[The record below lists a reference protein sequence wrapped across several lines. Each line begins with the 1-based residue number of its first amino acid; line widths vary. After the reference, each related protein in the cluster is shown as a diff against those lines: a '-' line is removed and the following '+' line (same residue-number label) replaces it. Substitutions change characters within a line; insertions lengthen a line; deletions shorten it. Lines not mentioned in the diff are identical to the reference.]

1 MQEALGPE
9 DGPQASPA
17 GPPRPL
23 REGHSASARKPR
35 ADTASEESEGT
46 AQGES
51 KGRKGRNAPR
61 TAQDGLLGFPVFNP
75 TPQPVRAAQ
84 AASASQLKGFTAATA
99 TKVTGRAG
107 GREPADAKPSA
118 PETGDLSSHRPG
130 ASPSTAQVQAAS
142 AGATSVAELATPPP
156 VLPAPLV
163 QAALDLPA
171 LHLSILPHSA
181 RLSVSTE
188 EGDVQVQLRVKDSVA
203 NVRVEGPG
211 AAAFQ
216 RAPDELRVTLAQ
228 AGLSLGSFEL
238 SQGDGQQRRERQEPV
253 VPFEPEVASAGFV
266 TRRAADSGGTEGEKA
281 HPRQVRVR
289 A

>member
-1 MQEALGPE
+1 VKLEA
-9 DGPQASPA
+9 QA
-17 GPPRPL
+17 
-23 REGHSASARKPR
+23 
-35 ADTASEESEGT
+35 DDSEGN
-46 AQGES
+46 AQSDG
-51 KGRKGRNAPR
+51 KGRKGRSAPR
-61 TAQDGLLGFPVFNP
+61 SAQDAQLGLPVFTP

-84 AASASQLKGFTAATA
+84 AASATQLKGASASAA
-99 TKVTGRAG
+99 TKVTARSG
-107 GREPADAKPSA
+107 GREPAEAKPSA
-118 PETGDLSSHRPG
+118 PETGDFPSHRPG
-130 ASPSTAQVQAAS
+130 ATSTPNQPQAAAAS
-142 AGATSVAELATPPP
+142 ATSMAELGAPPP

-171 LHLSILPHSA
+171 LHLAILPHSA
-181 RLSVSTE
+181 RLSVSTD
-188 EGDVQVQLRVKDSVA
+188 EGDVRVQLRVKDAVA

-238 SQGDGQQRRERQEPV
+238 GGGDGQQRHERQEH
-253 VPFEPEVASAGFV
+253 VPSFEPEVASAGFV
-266 TRRAADSGGTEGEKA
+266 TRRVADSGGTEGEKA

>member
-1 MQEALGPE
+1 VT
-9 DGPQASPA
+9 
-17 GPPRPL
+17 
-23 REGHSASARKPR
+23 AR
-35 ADTASEESEGT
+35 G
-46 AQGES
+46 
-51 KGRKGRNAPR
+51 
-61 TAQDGLLGFPVFNP
+61 V
-75 TPQPVRAAQ
+75 
-84 AASASQLKGFTAATA
+84 
-99 TKVTGRAG
+99 
-107 GREPADAKPSA
+107 REPADAKPSA

-130 ASPSTAQVQAAS
+130 ASPSTPQPQPAS
-142 AGATSVAELATPPP
+142 SGATSVAELAAPPP

-188 EGDVQVQLRVKDSVA
+188 EGDVRVQLRVKDSVA

-238 SQGDGQQRRERQEPV
+238 GSGDGQQRRERQDPV